1 MNMKRDSLGCP
12 FFRFAMKK
20 NYLLLLGCLILLA
33 SCGAQRGIAASDGRS
48 KGPDDP
54 SGFVTLTDVI
64 PDVILEIRYYSTFNF
79 VGTRVDGY
87 EEPVALI
94 TREAAQA
101 LKGVSD
107 EMIARGYRLKIWDTY
122 RPQMAVD
129 HFCRWGENVTDTLTK
144 RWFYP
149 YLDKDVVFERG
160 YIARRSGHS
169 RGSVVDLTL
178 VDMKTGR
185 DIDMGYGFDWFGEES
200 HPAFRGN
207 LTEEQI
213 ANRMLL
219 RDVMI
224 RHGFKPITEEWWHF
238 VLKNEPYPNTY
249 FTFPVRTLP
258 LKQ

>member
-1 MNMKRDSLGCP
+1 MKRIHLVLIGC
-12 FFRFAMKK
+12 M
-20 NYLLLLGCLILLA
+20 LLLA
-33 SCGAQRGIAASDGRS
+33 ACGAQRGVAASNGQS
-48 KGPDDP
+48 QGPDDP
-54 SGFVTLTDVI
+54 SGFVVLTDVV

-87 EEPVALI
+87 EEPIALM

-144 RWFYP
+144 QWFYP
-149 YLDKDVVFERG
+149 YLDKDVVFDQG

-178 VDMKTGR
+178 VDMKSGR

-200 HPAFRGN
+200 HPDWTKG
-207 LTEEQI
+207 LTEEQLS
-213 ANRMLL
+213 NRMML
-219 RDVMI
+219 RDVML

-238 VLKNEPYPNTY
+238 VLVNEPYPDTY
-249 FTFPVRTLP
+249 FTFPVRRL
-258 LKQ
+258 

>member
-1 MNMKRDSLGCP
+1 MQST
-12 FFRFAMKK
+12 MKK
-20 NYLLLLGCLILLA
+20 IISLVSLA
-33 SCGAQRGIAASDGRS
+33 ACFASLTFLFPACGTAQQVARTEGRS
-48 KGPDDP
+48 MNAADP
-54 SGFVTLTDVI
+54 SGFVVLTDVV

-87 EEPVALI
+87 EEPIALM

-144 RWFYP
+144 RYFYP
-149 YLDKDVVFERG
+149 YLDKDVVFDQG

-200 HPAFRGN
+200 HPDYREGI
-207 LTEEQI
+207 TEEQY

-219 RDVMI
+219 QSLML
-224 RHGFKPITEEWWHF
+224 RHGFRGISEEWWHF
-238 VLKNEPYPNTY
+238 ILRNEPYPDTY
-249 FTFPVRTLP
+249 FTFPVRALP
-258 LKQ
+258 LKR

>member
-1 MNMKRDSLGCP
+1 MKTIR
-12 FFRFAMKK
+12 
-20 NYLLLLGCLILLA
+20 LLSVPVILLTLA
-33 SCGAQRGIAASDGRS
+33 LSVVSCGSTNRIARSEGRS
-48 KGPDDP
+48 TGPDDP
-54 SGFVTLTDVI
+54 SGFVVLTDVV
-64 PDVILEIRYYSTFNF
+64 PDVILEIRYFSSFNF

-87 EEPVALI
+87 EQPVALM

-101 LKGVSD
+101 LKAVSD
-107 EMIARGYRLKIWDTY
+107 EAMSLGYRLKIWDTY

-144 RWFYP
+144 RYFYP
-149 YLDKDVVFERG
+149 YLDKDVVFDQG

-200 HPAFRGN
+200 HPDYRGI
-207 LTEEQI
+207 TEEQY

-219 RDVMI
+219 RELMLK
-224 RHGFKPITEEWWHF
+224 HGFLPIEEEWWYF
-238 VLKNEPYPNTY
+238 ILKDEPYPDTY
-249 FTFPVRTLP
+249 FTFPVRML
-258 LKQ
+258 

>member
-1 MNMKRDSLGCP
+1 MK
-12 FFRFAMKK
+12 
-20 NYLLLLGCLILLA
+20 LLQPSIILAAILVFSIS
-33 SCGAQRGIAASDGRS
+33 SCGTQHKLAAGEGRS
-48 KGPDDP
+48 VNPADP
-54 SGFVTLTDVI
+54 SGFVVLTDVV

-94 TREAAQA
+94 TREAAVA

-107 EMIARGYRLKIWDTY
+107 EMMARGYRLKIWDTY

-129 HFCRWGENVTDTLTK
+129 HFCRWGENVADTLTK

-149 YLDKDVVFERG
+149 YLDKDVVFEEG

-185 DIDMGYGFDWFGEES
+185 DVDMGYGFDWFGIES
-200 HPAFRGN
+200 HPDHTEG
-207 LTEEQI
+207 LTPEQI

-219 RDVMI
+219 RDVMV
-224 RHGFKPITEEWWHF
+224 RHGFKPIAEEWWHF
-238 VLKNEPYPNTY
+238 LLENEPYPDTY
-249 FTFPVRTLP
+249 FTFPVRTLRP
-258 LKQ
+258 ER

>member
-1 MNMKRDSLGCP
+1 MKTIR
-12 FFRFAMKK
+12 
-20 NYLLLLGCLILLA
+20 LLSVPVILLTLA
-33 SCGAQRGIAASDGRS
+33 LSVVSCGSTNRIARSEGRS
-48 KGPDDP
+48 TGPDDP
-54 SGFVTLTDVI
+54 SGFVVLTDVV
-64 PDVILEIRYYSTFNF
+64 PDVILEIRYFSSFNF

-87 EEPVALI
+87 EQPVALM

-101 LKGVSD
+101 LKAVSD
-107 EMIARGYRLKIWDTY
+107 EAMSLGYRLKIWDTY

-144 RWFYP
+144 RYFYP
-149 YLDKDVVFERG
+149 YLDKDVVFDQG

-200 HPAFRGN
+200 HPDYRGI
-207 LTEEQI
+207 TEEQY

-219 RDVMI
+219 RGLMLK
-224 RHGFKPITEEWWHF
+224 HGFLPIEEEWWHF
-238 VLKNEPYPNTY
+238 ILKDEPYPDTY
-249 FTFPVRTLP
+249 FTFPVRML
-258 LKQ
+258 